1 MLKFVVLAD
10 IHLVPTGQLS
20 HGLDT
25 YDRLEQA
32 VAYVND
38 VHSDAEF
45 VVFAGDLADHGEAEA
60 YARFETA
67 IAPLKPKTF
76 LTLGN
81 HDHRPTFLEQFEGQ
95 AHPETGCIDHVIDA
109 GGYRTIVLDSSE
121 PDLSGSGRLTTAQIT
136 WLKTR
141 LSEVP
146 QTPVVIVLHHNIA
159 PFSVQT
165 DFIILEDNAAFAD
178 VLSEHS
184 NVRHVISGHVHMTTS
199 GIYKGIPFCT
209 FAGAHYNIE
218 PMSIDRSGPVPSS
231 NGRYVSP
238 VPRREGPGQLAVVLC
253 DADSVVVHMENFLD
267 RHLVLA
273 PDLFAWNQTAS

>member
-10 IHLVPTGQLS
+10 IHLVPEGQVS
-20 HGLDT
+20 HGLNT

-45 VVFAGDLADHGEAEA
+45 VVFAGDLADHGEAAA
-60 YARFETA
+60 YMRFKSA
-67 IAPLKPKTF
+67 IATLTPKTL

-81 HDHRPTFLEQFEGQ
+81 HDHRPTFLEIFEGM
-95 AHPETGCIDHVIDA
+95 ANPDTGCVDHVVDE

-121 PDLSGSGRLTTAQIT
+121 PELRGSGRLTQGQLD
-136 WLKTR
+136 WLKAR
-141 LSEVP
+141 LDEVP
-146 QTPVVIVLHHNIA
+146 DTPVVIVLHHNIA

-165 DFIILEDNAAFAD
+165 DFIILENNDEFAD
-178 VLSEHS
+178 VILSHK
-184 NVRHVISGHVHMTTS
+184 NIRQVISGHVHMTTS
-199 GIYKGIPFCT
+199 GTYRGIPFCT

-218 PMSIDRSGPVPSS
+218 PMSIERSGPVPSES
-231 NGRYVSP
+231 RNYLSP

-253 DADSVVVHMENFLD
+253 SSDAVVVHMENFLD

-273 PDLFAWNQTAS
+273 PELFAWN